1 MPFPGGHDFYLVT
14 DGPLIRK
21 MLVDDGAVFVKG
33 RALQAAKRLLGDG
46 LLTSEGAEHL
56 ARRRMIQPVFHS
68 AMIDR
73 YAGEMVAAAVTVS
86 RRWRHGAEVDVN
98 EQMMSFALDVVGRTI
113 FDADV
118 ESEAPEIRE
127 VLDAGMQVFHR
138 FLLPGADMLWRLP
151 LPATRRFD
159 AAKADIDAMIQRMIA
174 ERRGQP
180 AGVGLLDHLLTLGL
194 TDEQIRDEAIT
205 LMLAGH
211 ETTAQLLTWAWF
223 LLARN
228 PSAED
233 ALVAELREVLGS
245 RAATAAD
252 YPRLTYTQAVV
263 RETLRIYPPVWALA
277 RIPQS
282 EYLLGDVTV
291 PAGTTI
297 ITSQWVVQHSAQYW
311 PDPMEFRP
319 ERWLDG
325 STPPPGASYP
335 FAMGGRMCIGER
347 FAMLE
352 AVLALA
358 TLARDWHV
366 EPLSA
371 EAELDP
377 RFTLRPKGGMQAALR
392 HRPE

>member
-1 MPFPGGHDFYLVT
+1 
-14 DGPLIRK
+14 
-21 MLVDDGAVFVKG
+21 
-33 RALQAAKRLLGDG
+33 
-46 LLTSEGAEHL
+46 
-56 ARRRMIQPVFHS
+56 
-68 AMIDR
+68 
-73 YAGEMVAAAVTVS
+73 
-86 RRWRHGAEVDVN
+86 
-98 EQMMSFALDVVGRTI
+98 
-113 FDADV
+113 
-118 ESEAPEIRE
+118 
-127 VLDAGMQVFHR
+127 MQVFHR

-159 AAKADIDAMIQRMIA
+159 AAKADIDAMIERMIA

>member
-1 MPFPGGHDFYLVT
+1 
-14 DGPLIRK
+14 
-21 MLVDDGAVFVKG
+21 
-33 RALQAAKRLLGDG
+33 
-46 LLTSEGAEHL
+46 
-56 ARRRMIQPVFHS
+56 
-68 AMIDR
+68 MIDR
-73 YAGEMVAAAVTVS
+73 YAGEMVAAADTVS

-159 AAKADIDAMIQRMIA
+159 AAKADIDAMIERMIA

-263 RETLRIYPPVWALA
+263 RETLRIYPPVWALGA
-277 RIPQS
+277 DPAER
-282 EYLLGDVTV
+282 V
-291 PAGTTI
+291 PAG
-297 ITSQWVVQHSAQYW
+297 
-311 PDPMEFRP
+311 RC
-319 ERWLDG
+319 DG
-325 STPPPGASYP
+325 AGGHDDHHQPVGGA
-335 FAMGGRMCIGER
+335 ALR
-347 FAMLE
+347 
-352 AVLALA
+352 AVLARPDGVPARALA
-358 TLARDWHV
+358 GRLHAAVGCLLSLRDGRADVHRRALRDARGGAGAGDARARLARGAAVCRGRARPPVH
-366 EPLSA
+366 A
-371 EAELDP
+371 A
-377 RFTLRPKGGMQAALR
+377 PKGR
-392 HRPE
+392 HAGGTAPPA